1 MKQRAEELRAERG
14 GRKKAD
20 NLQAVLDAIVRCRT
34 TTAPSPSV
42 STRSSPAAP
51 QLLARTWYGMPAFA
65 DGKDVVCFF
74 QAAAK
79 FQARYATLGF
89 NDRAQL
95 DDGEMWPVSFAII
108 KWTDAVEDRVEDL
121 VRRAV
126 G

>member
-1 MKQRAEELRAERG
+1 M
-14 GRKKAD
+14 
-20 NLQAVLDAIVRCRT
+20 
-34 TTAPSPSV
+34 
-42 STRSSPAAP
+42 
-51 QLLARTWYGMPAFA
+51 
-65 DGKDVVCFF
+65 CFF